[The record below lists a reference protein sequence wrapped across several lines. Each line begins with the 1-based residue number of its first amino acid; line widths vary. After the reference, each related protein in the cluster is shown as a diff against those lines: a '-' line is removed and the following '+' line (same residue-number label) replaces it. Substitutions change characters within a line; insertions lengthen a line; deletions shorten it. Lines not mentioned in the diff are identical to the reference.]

1 MRPERGKNAVKER
14 ALFLFDKLP
23 RSASFIAF
31 EGADQRAGVTIS
43 YKFRGLP
50 HRFSLCEEAFG
61 GLQAH
66 GVKVFQQAVA
76 CQVLILV
83 AEGGKVPPQPVGN
96 EGDVQ
101 ERVLVIF
108 ADIALHLR
116 HLAGCRAFPPDLP
129 VLAEV

>member
-1 MRPERGKNAVKER
+1 MK
-14 ALFLFDKLP
+14 
-23 RSASFIAF
+23 
-31 EGADQRAGVTIS
+31 ADQRAGVTIS

-116 HLAGCRAFPPDLP
+116 HQLVVAPFRRIFPFWLKFSVLEQREKLFSHFLGGAVMARASKG
-129 VLAEV
+129 